1 MPALGC
7 CGPDEGRYVALFT
20 PPELYRTNVSM
31 RSKRKSQVC
40 WCHTVFFLPSGFFCP
55 QSCLNFFF
63 SSSFLLVEPL
73 SSFAMT
79 ASRRGEHCFGGVW
92 QSKNAFPFPLLS
104 ADSEQWRGVPGSCP
118 LCRARTSCPD
128 RTRLPDKQNTLS
140 AYEFCTLASSGRP
153 FSKLCYCHFSFDVQS
168 WAGVG
173 PDCFYSQEPGR

>member
-1 MPALGC
+1 MSAWGQRERVKC
-7 CGPDEGRYVALFT
+7 VDAIQCFFFQVAFLSSI
-20 PPELYRTNVSM
+20 L
-31 RSKRKSQVC
+31 SK
-40 WCHTVFFLPSGFFCP
+40 L
-55 QSCLNFFF
+55 FFF
-63 SSSFLLVEPL
+63 SSFVLVEPL

-118 LCRARTSCPD
+118 LCRACTSCPD
-128 RTRLPDKQNTLS
+128 RTHLPDKQNTLS

-173 PDCFYSQEPGR
+173 PDCFYSQKPGR